1 MTPAIDGVARAL
13 KSISPATLVRVV
25 LILGY
30 LFVLGANLPGQLSVD
45 SLIQL
50 REGRSGIYAS
60 ANPPATSWLLG
71 LFDHVIPGTGLYV
84 TAVAAL
90 FFASLIA
97 LTALRSKTTW
107 FGVVAAAAIVLS
119 PLTFIYQAI
128 VWKDVLFADLA
139 IAGFV
144 ALAFAAKRWNDPQG
158 RATPLVASVVL
169 FGLAGLVRQNGIL
182 ALLSAAVALAIVV
195 APSTRRRT
203 AALYGLGLFAAGVA
217 SMLLLNLVIS
227 VGHGENESRGLGIG
241 IRILQHYDIYGTVH
255 FDPHA
260 DLSLLGNP
268 KAERSVREVASKY
281 YAPQRVDFGAGT
293 RLAAALW
300 SVPSQTIA
308 AQWRALVLHDTGAFL
323 HHKWAAFAW
332 VFFTPELS
340 HCLPVH
346 VGISGLPADLRALE
360 LHDGFRPQDRML
372 YYYASHF
379 FATPVFA
386 HAAYALGALGL
397 LLLLLLRRE
406 PPDIAI
412 AALLV
417 AGLAFA
423 ASFFFISIACDYRY
437 LYFLDAAT
445 MTGFL
450 YVAIDPPLREIKRL
464 FSR

>member
-1 MTPAIDGVARAL
+1 MPTLDAWA
-13 KSISPATLVRVV
+13 KSLRSVSPALLVRVV
-25 LILGY
+25 LGLGY
-30 LFVLGANLPGQLSVD
+30 LFVLGANLPGHLSVD

-50 REGRSGIYAS
+50 REGQSGIYAS
-60 ANPPATSWLLG
+60 ANPPAMSWLLG

-97 LTALRSKTTW
+97 LTALRARTTW
-107 FGVVAAAAIVLS
+107 LGVIAAAAIVLS

-144 ALAFAAKRWNDPQG
+144 SLAFAAKRWSDPQG
-158 RATPLVASVVL
+158 RTMPLVVSVILLAS
-169 FGLAGLVRQNGIL
+169 AGLVRQNGIL
-182 ALLSAAVALAIVV
+182 ALISAAVALAVV
-195 APSTRRRT
+195 AAPFTRPKT
-203 AALYGLGLFAAGVA
+203 AALYGLAMFAAGGV
-217 SMLLLNLVIS
+217 SMVLLSLVIS
-227 VGHGENESRGLGIG
+227 VGHGDNESRGLGIG

-268 KAERSVREVASKY
+268 KVEQSVREVASKY
-281 YAPQRVDFGAGT
+281 YSPERLEFGAGT
-293 RLAAALW
+293 RFAAALW
-300 SVPSQTIA
+300 TVPSQTIS
-308 AQWRALVLHDTGAFL
+308 AQWRALVLHDTGAYL
-323 HHKWAAFAW
+323 RHKWAAFAW
-332 VFFTPELS
+332 VALTPTLS
-340 HCLPVH
+340 PCLPVH
-346 VGISGLPADLRALE
+346 VGISGQPADLRALE
-360 LHDGFRPQDRML
+360 LRDGFRPQDRML
-372 YYYASHF
+372 YFYASRLF
-379 FATPVFA
+379 GTPVFA

-397 LLLLLLRRE
+397 MLLLLLRRE

-412 AALLV
+412 AGLLV